1 MATVGSAR
9 RVPLSDDLEARARQQ
24 VEGPACRVAGRQSNT
39 VDSAII
45 HDATQAIVMAIVAVM
60 ARRPTPVP
68 RTWVARYR
76 AAHAMTQLMAAT
88 VMPRGN

>member
-45 HDATQAIVMAIVAVM
+45 HDATQAIVAVM